1 MATTVHAQPKPAPA
15 PEKKADADP
24 VVVQYGDRQI
34 RQSELESAMK
44 SLPDE
49 YQGYVAGPGKR
60 AFAEDYLRMKMLAA
74 EAEKGGLQN
83 DPKVKAQIQ
92 LMRDN
97 ALANAQLEKIDSAVQ
112 LTDAEIQKAYEA
124 KKGEFEQAKARHI
137 LIAFK
142 GSPAAQKEKKEL
154 SEDEAKARAED
165 LRKKIVAGGDFVELA
180 KTESDDLGSGSRGG
194 DLGSFGRG
202 QMVPEFE
209 SAVFEGKIGEV
220 QPPVR
225 TQFGYHIIQVQERGA
240 RPLAEVKPGIERDL
254 KQQKVQEKIESMKAA
269 AKPSFNDAYFT
280 PPAMEAPPAPP
291 QPEPKSE

>member
-1 MATTVHAQPKPAPA
+1 MATAVHAQPKPAPA

-60 AFAEDYLRMKMLAA
+60 AFAEDYLRMKMLAV

-97 ALANAQLEKIDSAVQ
+97 ALANAELEKIDSAVQ